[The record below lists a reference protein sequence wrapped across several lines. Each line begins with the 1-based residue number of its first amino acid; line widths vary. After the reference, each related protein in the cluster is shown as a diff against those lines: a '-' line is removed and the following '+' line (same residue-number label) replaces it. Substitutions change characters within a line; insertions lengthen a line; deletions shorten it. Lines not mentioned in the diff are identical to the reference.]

1 MVEMDF
7 MSRKEE
13 AKKKRFDISVLVGL
27 ASSGVLIVV
36 LVGQLHSTCTSH
48 GRSWTGI
55 EGNGIQR
62 R

>member
-13 AKKKRFDISVLVGL
+13 AEKKRFDISVLVGL

-36 LVGQLHSTCTSH
+36 LSCARAAMLPEDRNKEIKKGAAFTF
-48 GRSWTGI
+48 
-55 EGNGIQR
+55 
-62 R
+62 

>member
-13 AKKKRFDISVLVGL
+13 AEKKRFDISVLVGL

-36 LVGQLHSTCTSH
+36 LFGQLHSTSH

-55 EGNGIQR
+55 ERNGIQR